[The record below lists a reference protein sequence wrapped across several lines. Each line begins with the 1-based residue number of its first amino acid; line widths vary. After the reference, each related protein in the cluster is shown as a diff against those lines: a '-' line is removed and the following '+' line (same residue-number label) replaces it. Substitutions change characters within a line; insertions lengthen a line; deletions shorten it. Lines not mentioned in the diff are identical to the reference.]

1 MDLNPMCFLT
11 LKNGTFHTNI
21 LEELIVKDYN
31 FVISHKLEMIAILY
45 ENINITKN
53 TKFSKVGS
61 KYKLFTVSNSL

>member
-53 TKFSKVGS
+53 TKF
-61 KYKLFTVSNSL
+61 

>member
-1 MDLNPMCFLT
+1 MDLNPMWFLT
-11 LKNGTFHTNI
+11 LKNGTFHTNV

-53 TKFSKVGS
+53 TKF
-61 KYKLFTVSNSL
+61 